1 MKTLLLALLVAAALI
16 APPFLAAQ
24 TPDKKPAA
32 KAVPK
37 AAKAD
42 PAMAVITDDPK
53 LPRVLLIGD
62 SISIGYTVPVRE
74 QMAGKANVHRILTNG
89 GPTSNGVANLA
100 KWLGTGKWDVIHFNW
115 GLHDLKYLDT
125 GKQQI
130 PPDEYEKNLRTL
142 VATLKSTGAKLIWCS
157 TTPVPDAKLNPP
169 RKPADVLAYNAVAR
183 RVMEEN
189 KIPINDLFTHAA
201 AKLAEVQIPANVHFT
216 KSGSDYLAVK
226 VAAALREALGLPAT
240 SAAAPAP
247 ATATAT
253 ATAAAAGADW
263 LPLFDGKTLTGWRV
277 TEFAGHGDVRVEKG
291 QIFLDAGSA
300 LTGITFTN
308 KPPVMDFELAY
319 DAMKLNGSDFF
330 GSLTFPYDKTH
341 CTLVV
346 GGWGGAVLGISS
358 IDGADASENETSK
371 FIKFDNNRWYRIRV
385 RVTPGRIE
393 AWLDDVQEV
402 NLETKDHKI
411 AMRSGEIEENV
422 PLGLATYQSAGALRN
437 LRWRP
442 VKK

>member
-1 MKTLLLALLVAAALI
+1 MKNLLLALLVAAGLI

-32 KAVPK
+32 KAAPK
-37 AAKAD
+37 AAKPD

-89 GPTSNGVANLA
+89 GPTSSGVANLT

-115 GLHDLKYLDT
+115 GLHDLKYMDT

-142 VATLKSTGAKLIWCS
+142 VAQMKATGAKLIWCS

-169 RKPADVLAYNAVAR
+169 RKPADVLAYNAIAR

-189 KIPINDLFTHAA
+189 KIPTNDLFTHAA

-226 VAAALREALGLPAT
+226 VAAALREALGLPTT
-240 SAAAPAP
+240 SAAAAP
-247 ATATAT
+247 AA
-253 ATAAAAGADW
+253 AAAAGADW

-277 TEFAGHGDVRVEKG
+277 TEFAGHGDVRVEKS

-308 KPPVMDFELAY
+308 KPPVMNFEIAY
-319 DAMKLNGSDFF
+319 EAMKLNGSDFF

-346 GGWGGAVLGISS
+346 GGWGGAVFGISS

-411 AMRSGEIEENV
+411 SMRSGEIEENV
-422 PLGLATYQSAGALRN
+422 PLGFATWQSAGALRT

>member
-1 MKTLLLALLVAAALI
+1 MKTLLLALFVTLGLL
-16 APPFLAAQ
+16 APLPLAAQ
-24 TPDKKPAA
+24 TPDKKTAA
-32 KAVPK
+32 KA
-37 AAKAD
+37 AKPD

-74 QMAGKANVHRILTNG
+74 QMAGTANIHRILTNG

-130 PPDEYEKNLRTL
+130 PPEEYEKNLRTL
-142 VATLKSTGAKLIWCS
+142 VAQMKTTGAKLIWCS

-169 RKPADVLAYNAVAR
+169 RKPADVLAYNAIAR

-216 KSGSDYLAVK
+216 TSGSEYLAVK
-226 VAAALREALGLPAT
+226 VAAALSEALGLPAP
-240 SAAAPAP
+240 AAASPAS
-247 ATATAT
+247 AT
-253 ATAAAAGADW
+253 GADW
-263 LPLFDGKTLTGWRV
+263 LPLFDGKTLTGWRI
-277 TEFAGHGDVRVEKG
+277 TEFAGHGDVRADKG

-308 KPPVMDFELAY
+308 PPPAMNFELAY
-319 DAMKLNGSDFF
+319 EAMKLNGSDFF

-346 GGWGGAVLGISS
+346 GGWGGAVFGISS

-371 FIKFDNNRWYRIRV
+371 FIKFDNNRWYRVRV

-411 AMRSGEIEENV
+411 SMRSGEIEENV
-422 PLGLATYQSAGALRN
+422 PLGLASWQSAGALRN

>member
-1 MKTLLLALLVAAALI
+1 M
-16 APPFLAAQ
+16 
-24 TPDKKPAA
+24 
-32 KAVPK
+32 
-37 AAKAD
+37 
-42 PAMAVITDDPK
+42 
-53 LPRVLLIGD
+53 
-62 SISIGYTVPVRE
+62 
-74 QMAGKANVHRILTNG
+74 
-89 GPTSNGVANLA
+89 
-100 KWLGTGKWDVIHFNW
+100 
-115 GLHDLKYLDT
+115 
-125 GKQQI
+125 
-130 PPDEYEKNLRTL
+130 
-142 VATLKSTGAKLIWCS
+142 
-157 TTPVPDAKLNPP
+157 
-169 RKPADVLAYNAVAR
+169 LAYNAIAR

-189 KIPINDLFTHAA
+189 KIAINDLFTHAA

-216 KSGSDYLAVK
+216 KSGSEYLAVK
-226 VAAALREALGLPAT
+226 VAAALSETLGLPVPA
-240 SAAAPAP
+240 AAAPAP
-247 ATATAT
+247 VATT
-253 ATAAAAGADW
+253 AAAGADW
-263 LPLFDGKTLTGWRV
+263 LPLFDGKTLSGWRV

-308 KPPVMDFELAY
+308 KPPVMNFEIAY
-319 DAMKLNGSDFF
+319 EAMKLNGSDFF
-330 GSLTFPYDKTH
+330 GSLTFPYDKSH

-346 GGWGGAVLGISS
+346 GGWGGAVFGISS

-411 AMRSGEIEENV
+411 SMRSGEIEENV
-422 PLGLATYQSAGALRN
+422 PLGLATWQSAGTLRN

>member
-1 MKTLLLALLVAAALI
+1 MKTLLFALLVATGLI

-32 KAVPK
+32 KAAPR
-37 AAKAD
+37 AAKPD
-42 PAMAVITDDPK
+42 PAMAVVTDDPR

-62 SISIGYTVPVRE
+62 SISIGYTIPVRE
-74 QMAGKANVHRILTNG
+74 QMAGKANVHRISTNG
-89 GPTSNGVANLA
+89 GPTSNGVANLT

-115 GLHDLKYLDT
+115 GLHELKYLDT
-125 GKQQI
+125 GKPHI
-130 PPDEYEKNLRTL
+130 PLDEYEKNLRTL
-142 VATLKSTGAKLIWCS
+142 VARMKATGAKLIWCS

-169 RKPADVLAYNAVAR
+169 RKPADVLAYNAAAR
-183 RVMEEN
+183 RVMEAN

-216 KSGSDYLAVK
+216 KSGSEYLAVK
-226 VAAALREALGLPAT
+226 VAAALSEALGLPAP
-240 SAAAPAP
+240 AAAS
-247 ATATAT
+247 AT
-253 ATAAAAGADW
+253 TAANAATDDW
-263 LPLFDGKTLTGWRV
+263 LPLFDGKTLTGWRI
-277 TEFAGHGDVRVEKG
+277 TEFAGHGDVRADKG

-308 KPPVMDFELAY
+308 QPPVMNFEIAY
-319 DAMKLNGSDFF
+319 EAMKLNGSDFF

-346 GGWGGAVLGISS
+346 GGWGGAVFGISS

-411 AMRSGEIEENV
+411 SMRTGEIEENV
-422 PLGLATYQSAGALRN
+422 PLGLASWQSAGALRN
-437 LRWRP
+437 LRWHP